1 MTGGCW
7 MIRTIRSGRVIEKS
21 QFYLGER
28 KPRKPRRKGSS
39 SIAKKDQNL
48 KTAERRLAQTLN
60 CNFGEGDVFLTL
72 TYDEEHLSA
81 LGSDPGKAADRT
93 CALFIRRLS
102 RELGK
107 LGIKQKLVWIT
118 ADKDEGSLEDVRL
131 HHHVIIKR
139 EGFEIGKLLAVA
151 GRAVEDIW
159 GQGLTSFELLRD
171 QDDYTPLAVY
181 LVRQAINGPDAK
193 KWHPS
198 RGLEK
203 PIVKNEVL
211 VTKVKEL
218 RAPGGVEVK
227 ETGRFDVETGSHYI
241 RYIAPDKTGERMAKK
256 ISELEEDIRWLR
268 EELKEIPF
276 KHSRTAVARM
286 IEEKEVELRKLRQKT
301 GLF

>member
-1 MTGGCW
+1 

-139 EGFEIGKLLAVA
+139 EGFEVGKLLAVA
-151 GRAVEDIW
+151 GRTVEDIW
-159 GQGLTSFELLRD
+159 GQGLTSFELLRE

-227 ETGRFDVETGSHYI
+227 EIGRFDVETGSHYI

-268 EELKEIPF
+268 EELKDIPF
-276 KHSRTAVARM
+276 KHSRTAVSRM